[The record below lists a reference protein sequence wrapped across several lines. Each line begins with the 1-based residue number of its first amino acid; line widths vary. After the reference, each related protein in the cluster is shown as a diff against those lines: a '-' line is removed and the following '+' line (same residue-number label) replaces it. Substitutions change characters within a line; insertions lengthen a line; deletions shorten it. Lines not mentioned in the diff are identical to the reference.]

1 MPWRSFER
9 GSRLRSTPRPSRI
22 GPTME
27 PSLTDTPQLA
37 FARLIAERD
46 AYRSQRDDLA
56 NAIGAHRL
64 YHPDHAHESDS
75 ELWEAYRYV
84 MGHDLRP

>member
-1 MPWRSFER
+1 MER
-9 GSRLRSTPRPSRI
+9 
-22 GPTME
+22 
-27 PSLTDTPQLA
+27 SLTHTPPLD
-37 FARLIAERD
+37 FARVLAERD

-64 YHPDHAHESDS
+64 HHPGHAHEADS

-84 MGHDLRP
+84 MGHDLARPWT